1 MSVEN
6 KIAQITEALKGMKR
20 SEWDRVKQQIDMQYN
35 SKAAKVELDDLE
47 LLKENLHREFKC

>member
-1 MSVEN
+1 MEN